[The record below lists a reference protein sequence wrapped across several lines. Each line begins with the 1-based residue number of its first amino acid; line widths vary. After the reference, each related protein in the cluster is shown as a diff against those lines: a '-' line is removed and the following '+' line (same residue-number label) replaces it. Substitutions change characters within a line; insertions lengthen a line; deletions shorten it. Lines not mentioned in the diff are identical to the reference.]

1 MTKITTFLKA
11 INEKLTEN
19 ANEAIEAKNHVNNSC
34 GYTKRFING
43 QMAVAHGEAAFL
55 CVTDFPKVN
64 LPRGNFYG

>member
-1 MTKITTFLKA
+1 MTKITFLKA

-19 ANEAIEAKNHVNNSC
+19 ANEAIETKNHVNNSC
-34 GYTKRFING
+34 GYTNRFING

-55 CVTDFPKVN
+55 CVTDFLKVN